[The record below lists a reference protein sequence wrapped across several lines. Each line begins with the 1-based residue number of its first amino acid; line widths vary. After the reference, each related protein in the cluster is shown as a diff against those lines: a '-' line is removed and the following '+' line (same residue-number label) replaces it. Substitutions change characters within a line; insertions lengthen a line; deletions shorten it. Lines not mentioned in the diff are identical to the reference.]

1 MGRIAVG
8 KWPTLALA
16 VPGCLMAAG
25 FAAALLMA
33 AVDRHPMWPHQ
44 QWNLSEAAAVRD
56 TAEVARLIQ
65 FAEDP
70 NVPRDIRAG
79 LLSDHPV
86 RLTPLEAA
94 VAINDGNMVVL
105 LLRSGA
111 VLDAE
116 TWNRLQCTADGDE
129 VRRVLENHAPPGA
142 LRQCQGVTP
151 PQ

>member
-1 MGRIAVG
+1 MGKGPA
-8 KWPTLALA
+8 LALA

-33 AVDRHPMWPHQ
+33 LVDRHPMWPHQ

-70 NVPRDIRAG
+70 NIPRDIRAG

-94 VAINDGNMVVL
+94 VAVDDGNMVLL

-111 VLDAE
+111 VLDAAV
-116 TWNRLQCTADGDE
+116 WNRLQCLAEGDE
-129 VRRVLENHAPPGA
+129 VRRVLDEQGPPDAQRRCEG
-142 LRQCQGVTP
+142 LTP

>member
-1 MGRIAVG
+1 MSS
-8 KWPTLALA
+8 WPTLALA
-16 VPGCLMAAG
+16 VPGCLMAVG
-25 FAAALLMA
+25 FTGALAMA

-70 NVPRDIRAG
+70 NIPREIRAG
-79 LLSDHPV
+79 LLSDDPV

-94 VAINDGNMVVL
+94 VAINDGNMVLL

-116 TWNRLQCTADGDE
+116 TWNRLRCVADGDE
-129 VRRVLENHAPPGA
+129 VRRVLDQQAPA
-142 LRQCQGVTP
+142 NAERRCEGVIP